1 MSSSPS
7 PAPESAKPVRR
18 KQEDRTADTRR
29 RILEATIGCLYRMG
43 YSAVTIAIVAKE
55 AGVSRGIISYHFASK
70 ADLMVAVRDAVHLE
84 EAQLIEETRKRI
96 GTEAYLSE
104 LPRHVLSGMLRESG
118 IAVDEILLAARADP
132 DLSAKLRTTETNIEH
147 RVLSG
152 LKSYYAELGVEPP
165 ANLAVIMRVF
175 VAAFRGLAITE
186 LVQGEDAQTEA
197 SVAYLMDL
205 FGQLNIGRVDRTPT
219 PP

>member
-1 MSSSPS
+1 MSSSP
-7 PAPESAKPVRR
+7 PAPERVKPVRR

-84 EAQLIEETRKRI
+84 ETRLIEETRKRI
-96 GTEAYLSE
+96 GTEAYLNE
-104 LPRHVLSGMLRESG
+104 LPRHVLSGMLREPG

-132 DLSAKLRTTETNIEH
+132 DLSTKLRTAESDIEH

-152 LKSYYAELGVEPP
+152 LKGYYAELGIEPP
-165 ANLAVIMRVF
+165 PNLAIIMRVF

-186 LVQGEDAQTEA
+186 LVQGEEAETEA
-197 SVAYLMDL
+197 SVAYLMEL
-205 FGQLNIGRVDRTPT
+205 FGQLNIGRGGGRTLGPS
-219 PP
+219 